1 MFFFKKKTAHGSSCV
16 ARWQFQLRR
25 TSKVGVPRPG
35 RRVGAESLS
44 DASCLRLPNP
54 VSRARAAEI
63 GSGLR
68 AIGNKPSWILLQE
81 RNSKRKLPNKKK
93 EKRKST
99 RDFAKG
105 QTEGKRGEERA
116 TARRRISSPAAST
129 CLRHRHHPKARYD
142 SAACPR
148 VGTAPR
154 RAGGPCWGF
163 GGGVGEGRPMLCGG
177 LIL

>member
-93 EKRKST
+93 KKERAHAISQ
-99 RDFAKG
+99 KG
-105 QTEGKRGEERA
+105 KQRGREERSVRRHAGASRLPPPLLVFAIA
-116 TARRRISSPAAST
+116 TTPRLGTIRLRARASA
-129 CLRHRHHPKARYD
+129 LHRGAQAD
-142 SAACPR
+142 
-148 VGTAPR
+148 
-154 RAGGPCWGF
+154 RAGVL
-163 GGGVGEGRPMLCGG
+163 VGE
-177 LIL
+177 